1 MLELIGGIISMI
13 FGALILIIGTALVP
27 LGGGVGAAVAVCGS
41 IPLIFGIIA
50 ILGGIMALQRRSWGL
65 ALTGAILCMI
75 SIGFYGLSFILGLVA
90 IILIAISREE
100 FA

>member
-1 MLELIGGIISMI
+1 MVVGG
-13 FGALILIIGTALVP
+13 LIIFVGASLLP
-27 LGGGVGAAVAVCGS
+27 LTGGVGAAVAVCGS

-50 ILGGIMALQRRSWGL
+50 VLGGIMALQRRSWGL

-75 SIGFYGLSFILGLVA
+75 SIGFYGLSFILGLIA